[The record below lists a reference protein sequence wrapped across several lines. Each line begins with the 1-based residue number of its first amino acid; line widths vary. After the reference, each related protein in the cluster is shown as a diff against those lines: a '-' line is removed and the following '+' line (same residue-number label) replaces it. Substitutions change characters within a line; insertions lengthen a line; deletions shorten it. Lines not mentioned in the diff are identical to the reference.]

1 MKTICRKICKL
12 DEKDQYCVGCGRT
25 TDEIREWYTA
35 DLKRKKEIAID
46 ARERLTLNNLTILDG
61 DYYYMEFD

>member
-35 DLKRKKEIAID
+35 DLTRKKEIVFE
-46 ARERLTLNNLTILDG
+46 ARERLALNDITVLDV
-61 DYYYMEFD
+61 DYHLREYD

>member
-12 DEKDQYCVGCGRT
+12 DEKDQYCTGCGRT
-25 TDEIREWYTA
+25 TDQIREWYIA

-46 ARERLTLNNLTILDG
+46 ARERLILNNLTILDG